1 MGHTVLL
8 FNMVVMV
15 NGMHTVTPGQNKA
28 WEFGMNGSGM
38 YGTKTPWARGT
49 YCVQIFKDGP
59 TLDAQ
64 WPVFN
69 KTHKGMSF
77 ESRAPFKTCD
87 ALPAKYGAATQID
100 NPVLADGSVVGA
112 GSWFKM

>member
-15 NGMHTVTPGQNKA
+15 NGMHAVTPGQNKA
-28 WEFGMNGSGM
+28 WVFGMNGSGM
-38 YGTKTPWARGT
+38 YGTATPWAKGV
-49 YCVQIFKDGP
+49 YCVQVFKDGP

-69 KTHKGMSF
+69 RTHRGMSF
-77 ESRAPFKTCD
+77 SSAAPYKSC
-87 ALPAKYGAATQID
+87 AAAGHATQIN
-100 NPVLADGSVVGA
+100 NPVLADGSVVSA
-112 GSWFKM
+112 GSWFKMG